1 MASGSLSHRFV
12 QNGLAPAFAYKIRS
26 PFLERLDRDA
36 VRMWQAAEWADFCAV
51 LPEYAS
57 KGHGKGFMHDIAML
71 LGAIGWSGYDAPVEV
86 VTPYFGAS
94 GTGKINA
101 IFPVTPQT
109 GAAVPQPMA
118 SSVWGWQALGR
129 L

>member
-1 MASGSLSHRFV
+1 M

-86 VTPYFGAS
+86 ATPYFGAS
-94 GTGKINA
+94 VTGKINA